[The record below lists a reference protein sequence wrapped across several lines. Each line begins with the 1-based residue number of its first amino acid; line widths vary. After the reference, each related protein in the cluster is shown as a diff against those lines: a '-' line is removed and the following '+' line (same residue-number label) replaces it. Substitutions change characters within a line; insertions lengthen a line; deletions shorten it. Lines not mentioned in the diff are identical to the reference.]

1 MKKHGMDFYKPRI
14 ELFWK
19 SDLLEALRPGLR
31 LTSDV
36 MAVLKPSS
44 SVFSRWA
51 NRIAFGMFCQSDLAL
66 SGFRKPD
73 NFPENVQKFSDKMFV
88 KIFSI
93 ENFQPWKF
101 SVISRLKIL
110 LKKNPWESSRKT
122 RNKPALHSVK
132 FSGVMLHFGRR
143 LGLFFSPD
151 RYPKTFRFVSHV
163 QPDLQKWFT

>member
-101 SVISRLKIL
+101 SALKIFSDFKAENFVE
-110 LKKNPWESSRKT
+110 KKSLRKFPK
-122 RNKPALHSVK
+122 NKKQTSHS
-132 FSGVMLHFGRR
+132 LC
-143 LGLFFSPD
+143 
-151 RYPKTFRFVSHV
+151 
-163 QPDLQKWFT
+163 